1 MESLVPYTH
10 VFTSAMDAKV
20 TDHLLDLTEKAA
32 PVRLTTFIK
41 DAERGCAAL
50 MGR

>member
-32 PVRLTTFIK
+32 PVQLTTFIK